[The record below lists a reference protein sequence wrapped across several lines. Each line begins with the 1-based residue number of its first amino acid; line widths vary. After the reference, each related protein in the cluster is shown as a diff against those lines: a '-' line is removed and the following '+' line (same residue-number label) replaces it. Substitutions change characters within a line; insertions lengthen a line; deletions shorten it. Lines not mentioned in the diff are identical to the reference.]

1 MDSHVRIKKTGWALP
16 ARPSQ
21 TLSSNLLQWTHQQ
34 QNRWGLVTSYNRS
47 VTYMNSWLIL
57 VLMAAL
63 PWGLVAQN
71 ASPQQQLPN
80 APSAAKYPPPPPGP
94 SPQQA
99 QTPST
104 QGASQPPAAGEEVGT
119 PLANSPAAAT
129 QGSSQAGSS
138 ATTQGASA
146 PPSPKSEAG
155 KSNAAPNAGPAKSST
170 DPDDEIT
177 IIRKRVDEVN
187 VVFTVTDKRDHFVKD
202 LTQNDFRVLDDNK
215 PALSIQSFSRQ
226 TNLPLR
232 VGLLIDASN
241 SVRDRF
247 KFEQEAAIEFL
258 NQIIRPRYDR
268 AFIIG
273 FDTTPEVTQ
282 DFTDSAEAL
291 SRGVRMLRPGGGT
304 ALYDAIYFAARDKL
318 MQADKGI
325 LATRR
330 AIILLSDGEDNQS
343 RVSREEAVEMAQ
355 RAEVI
360 IYTISTNTSGTV
372 TRGDKVLKHFAE
384 ETGGKAFYP
393 FKIEDVAN
401 AFTEISDELRS
412 QYAISYKPADFLSNG
427 KYRTIEIL
435 ADNKKYHVR
444 ARKGYYAPTQ

>member
-1 MDSHVRIKKTGWALP
+1 MLFLAV
-16 ARPSQ
+16 
-21 TLSSNLLQWTHQQ
+21 
-34 QNRWGLVTSYNRS
+34 
-47 VTYMNSWLIL
+47 
-57 VLMAAL
+57 AL

-71 ASPQQQLPN
+71 SQQSLPN
-80 APSAAKYPPPPPGP
+80 APSTSKYPAPPAPAAPPPSNNAG
-94 SPQQA
+94 QNTVA
-99 QTPST
+99 D
-104 QGASQPPAAGEEVGT
+104 PPAAQPNTAPQSDTTPQSGT
-119 PLANSPAAAT
+119 PQSPATAA
-129 QGSSQAGSS
+129 QAP
-138 ATTQGASA
+138 GADTA
-146 PPSPKSEAG
+146 
-155 KSNAAPNAGPAKSST
+155 
-170 DPDDEIT
+170 PDDNLT

-202 LTQNDFRVLDDNK
+202 LTENDFRVYDDNK
-215 PALSIQSFSRQ
+215 PALSIASFSRQ

-241 SVRDRF
+241 SIRDRF

-268 AFIIG
+268 AFVIG

-282 DFTDSAEAL
+282 DFTDSPEQL
-291 SRGVRMLRPGGGT
+291 SKGVRMLRAGGGT
-304 ALYDAIYFAARDKL
+304 AMFDAIYFACRDKL
-318 MQADKGI
+318 MSVDKGQI
-325 LATRR
+325 ATRR

-343 RVSREEAVEMAQ
+343 RVSMSEAVEMAQ

-360 IYTISTNTSGTV
+360 IYAISTNTSGLV

-384 ETGGKAFYP
+384 QTGGKAFFP

-412 QYAISYKPADFLSNG
+412 QYAISYKPADFDANG
-427 KYRTIEIL
+427 KYRSIEIM

-444 ARKGYYAPTQ
+444 ARKGYYAPKQ